1 MALELTRTA
10 FPGSSGATGLEEKS
24 EPLIAALAAGS
35 GQSAGRAGMFR
46 TAVAACALAMTIA
59 VFAIA
64 PALALDIKL
73 VDDADDK
80 TTTIMLTGPLVAG
93 DGLKVRSF
101 IGKVAT
107 SKPMTAQLGLAGGNR
122 SEAMS
127 IGRFFHQTRIRT
139 VIPAKARC
147 ISPCP
152 LVLVG
157 GSDSVTGQLS
167 YLKYSSA
174 SLGFSGVISN
184 YPEKAYTTADLDA
197 AVARA
202 QRDILDVADYLRDV
216 DANIN
221 ILRYYQSVL
230 KPNETRYITNEQALD
245 IGIAV
250 MVEETGELLA
260 PLKPRP

>member
-1 MALELTRTA
+1 M
-10 FPGSSGATGLEEKS
+10 
-24 EPLIAALAAGS
+24 
-35 GQSAGRAGMFR
+35 
-46 TAVAACALAMTIA
+46 VIA
-59 VFAIA
+59 VVATA
-64 PALALDIKL
+64 QASALDIKL
-73 VDDADDK
+73 VDDTDDK
-80 TTTIMLTGPLVAG
+80 TITIMLTGQVAAG

-101 IGKVAT
+101 IGKLAT
-107 SKPMTAQLGLAGGNR
+107 SKSVTAQLALNGGNR

-147 ISPCP
+147 LSPCP

-157 GSDSVTGQLS
+157 GSDPVTGQLS
-167 YLKYSSA
+167 YVKYSSA
-174 SLGFSGVISN
+174 SLGFSAAISN
-184 YPEKAYTTADLDA
+184 YPERAYTAADLDA

-202 QRDILDVADYLRDV
+202 QRDILDIADYLRDV

-230 KPNETRYITNEQALD
+230 KPNEIRYITNEQTLD
-245 IGIAV
+245 IGIPV
-250 MVEETGELLA
+250 MVEETGEMLA